1 MEAIDQNRF
10 DSRLQEA
17 PGLVLVD
24 FWAGWCGPCRAV
36 TPILERLAPSYE
48 GRVAF
53 WKVDADQ
60 NPALMAAFGVQSLPT
75 VILLAPRRDRPGAEV
90 LGHIVGARPPE
101 AYQALIERGLAPPR
115 PGLFARLKAGL
126 FGGDAGPTES

>member
-1 MEAIDQNRF
+1 MEAIEQRHF
-10 DSRLQEA
+10 DARLQSEE
-17 PGLVLVD
+17 GLVLVD

-36 TPILERLAPSYE
+36 TPLLERLAPEYA
-48 GRVAF
+48 GKVAF

-60 NPALMAAFGVQSLPT
+60 SPALMAAFGVQSLPT

-101 AYQALIERGLAPPR
+101 AYRGLVERGLAPAR
-115 PGLFARLKAGL
+115 PGLLSRLKSSI
-126 FGGDAGPTES
+126 FGGSQPS